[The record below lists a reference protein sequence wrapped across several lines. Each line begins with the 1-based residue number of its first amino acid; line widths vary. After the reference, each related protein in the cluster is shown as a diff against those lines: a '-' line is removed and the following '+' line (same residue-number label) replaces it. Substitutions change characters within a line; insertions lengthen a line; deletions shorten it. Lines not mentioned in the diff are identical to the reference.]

1 MCQDLDSKAKFA
13 KRFTKQW
20 VQFWPPTPPT
30 LSLEGDFEAKLPLI
44 MWVPLVWDMED
55 MFGTSKEPHRIL
67 KVVGTIKLD
76 DFIREFDTC
85 TIVVGVD
92 LGAHDTMNIQH
103 WPIE

>member
-1 MCQDLDSKAKFA
+1 M
-13 KRFTKQW
+13 
-20 VQFWPPTPPT
+20 
-30 LSLEGDFEAKLPLI
+30 
-44 MWVPLVWDMED
+44 WDMED

-103 WPIE
+103 LTNRIGLTIYKNESNEN